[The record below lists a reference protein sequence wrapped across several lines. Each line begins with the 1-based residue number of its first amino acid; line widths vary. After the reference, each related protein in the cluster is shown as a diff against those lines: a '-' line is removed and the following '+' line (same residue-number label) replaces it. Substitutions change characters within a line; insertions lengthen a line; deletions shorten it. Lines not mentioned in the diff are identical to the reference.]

1 MGYSRL
7 WIHIIFRDLQVI
19 SDGARISWHGHPQLQ
34 WLACTGTRWWAVVI
48 LIHLVYGTLKP
59 SDSLNA
65 YDKGDALYRYFGKHH
80 ANIGGKQRTHDV
92 SRIASV
98 PFFMWLVVTALRF
111 VITFY
116 RFTRVRNIAKNDYE
130 IRHVSVHPS
139 AWNNSAPTGW
149 IFMKF
154 YIWTSF
160 ENLSR
165 KFKFHSN
172 VTSITGTLHEDQY
185 TFSII
190 SRSVL
195 LRMTEMF
202 QTKVVEKIKAH
213 ILC

>member
-1 MGYSRL
+1 M
-7 WIHIIFRDLQVI
+7 
-19 SDGARISWHGHPQLQ
+19 
-34 WLACTGTRWWAVVI
+34 T
-48 LIHLVYGTLKP
+48 
-59 SDSLNA
+59 
-65 YDKGDALYRYFGKHH
+65 KGDALYWYFGKHY
-80 ANIGGKQRTHDV
+80 ANIGGTHRTHDV
-92 SRIASV
+92 LRVVSV

-185 TFSII
+185 TFLI
-190 SRSVL
+190 SFRSVL
-195 LRMTEMF
+195 FRMK
-202 QTKVVEKIKAH
+202 KVSDRGCRENENTH
-213 ILC
+213 ICSNNFFSKNVKFMR